1 MLDEIIGLTGRV
13 GRRVTNAF
21 SNGKP
26 PAPENPDKDTK
37 PVGGD
42 GTPDAEGGSKEVKL
56 PSPPPVPEVM
66 PEEEAIKAAKKPSD
80 SSKKS
85 SKKSPKQD

>member
-37 PVGGD
+37 PVEGD

-66 PEEEAIKAAKKPSD
+66 PEQEAVKAAKKPSD

-85 SKKSPKQD
+85 TKKSPKQG